1 MFVISKGSH
10 VTIIRLVL
18 HVHDCVL
25 VILLFLRGRFSVV
38 RSCRRRNVASQRHDN
53 ATTSSGDSG
62 INATSSATSR
72 DDNDGDEQQLAV
84 KFVHKTLTDEQRALY
99 EVNVMK
105 TLEHMALLP
114 LVATFSTP
122 RSWIIVMPRYVVA
135 MYVCCCL
142 VVDDE
147 VLMQNREFWN

>member
-1 MFVISKGSH
+1 M
-10 VTIIRLVL
+10 
-18 HVHDCVL
+18 
-25 VILLFLRGRFSVV
+25 V

-135 MYVCCCL
+135 VYTYVCCCWWL
-142 VVDDE
+142 TLMCTCSE
-147 VLMQNREFWN
+147 QISVLANSCFKFLLTP